1 MIMADVLKIF
11 LLIVGGLTIANCYWL
26 LAEGLFP
33 KFVER
38 SRKGYE
44 EKPIKNAVKGVLI
57 AGPLV
62 AIGLTILDNFSGN
75 PLVGLLGWV
84 AILGPSLIGLLGS
97 AGLAQRIGYGL
108 PSPNDVGQPW
118 LRVLRGGIVLS
129 LCCLLPF
136 LGWFVVLPAVLISG
150 FGNGLSAIR
159 SRTRVTAPPLGADIN
174 AAAA

>member
-11 LLIVGGLTIANCYWL
+11 LLIVGGLVIVNCYWL
-26 LAEGLFP
+26 IAEGLFP

-44 EKPIKNAVKGVLI
+44 ESAVKNTLKGILI

-62 AIGLTILDNFSGN
+62 AIGLAIIENLASN
-75 PLVGLLGWV
+75 PVIALFGWA
-84 AILGPSLIGLLGS
+84 AIFGPALIGLLGS
-97 AGLAQRIGYGL
+97 AGLAQRVGCGL

-118 LRVLRGGIVLS
+118 LRVLRGGTVLS
-129 LCCLLPF
+129 ICCLLPF
-136 LGWFVVLPAVLISG
+136 LGWFVILPIVLISG

-159 SRTRVTAPPLGADIN
+159 GRKKVATPISADMS

>member
-1 MIMADVLKIF
+1 MIMADVLKIL
-11 LLIVGGLTIANCYWL
+11 LLIIGGLVIVNCYWL
-26 LAEGLFP
+26 IAESLFP

-44 EKPIKNAVKGVLI
+44 DKPVKNTLKGLLV

-62 AIGLTILDNFSGN
+62 AIGLSIIDNFSGN
-75 PLVGLLGWV
+75 PVIGLFGWLS
-84 AILGPSLIGLLGS
+84 ILGPGLIGLMGS
-97 AGLAQRIGYGL
+97 AGLAQRIGSGL
-108 PSPNDVGQPW
+108 PSPSDVGQPW
-118 LRVLRGGIVLS
+118 LRVLRGGVVLS

-136 LGWFVVLPAVLISG
+136 LGWFVILPVVLISG

-159 SRTRVTAPPLGADIN
+159 NRKGMATPLGADVN

>member
-1 MIMADVLKIF
+1 MIMADVLQVF
-11 LLIVGGLTIANCYWL
+11 LLVVGGLVIANCYWL

-44 EKPIKNAVKGVLI
+44 EKPIKNTLKGALI

-62 AIGLTILDNFSGN
+62 AIGLSIVDNFSGN
-75 PLVGLLGWV
+75 PLVGLFGWIS
-84 AILGPSLIGLLGS
+84 ILGPSLIGLLGS
-97 AGLAQRIGYGL
+97 AGLAQKIGLGL

-129 LCCLLPF
+129 ICCLLPF
-136 LGWFVVLPAVLISG
+136 VGWFVIIPVGLISG

-159 SRTRVTAPPLGADIN
+159 SRNKVVTPIGTDVN